1 MERTTSGVG
10 VGVVISFNSIRAK
23 KMSVFLVVLSTEGTI
38 ASKVPVLSLAVLPKR
53 HIPPW
58 LLVGVL
64 EDVSEMQPVW
74 SVESQPADFMRSVE

>member
-1 MERTTSGVG
+1 MERTTYGVG

-53 HIPPW
+53 HNPPW
-58 LLVGVL
+58 MVGVL

-74 SVESQPADFMRSVE
+74 LVESKQADFIRSTE